1 MKMKQTYNNLLF
13 SLIEK
18 KETVKIRDAYGNEG
32 NQNVADIH
40 SFQGG
45 SDSLHKVP
53 KWAGPDKAN
62 NDFIDKDK
70 ARSGS
75 RISVINGTKE
85 NAGTLK

>member
-40 SFQGG
+40 SF
-45 SDSLHKVP
+45 
-53 KWAGPDKAN
+53 
-62 NDFIDKDK
+62 
-70 ARSGS
+70 
-75 RISVINGTKE
+75 
-85 NAGTLK
+85 